1 MHTSV
6 LVPPLSIKSFEQHLR
21 STTALTPTQHGGG
34 GLGSIVSI
42 VAAVAIPWAAPAI
55 ASSIGISAALGPT
68 LGGALVGAGL
78 GAATAAATGQNI
90 GIGALTGGV
99 GGGISGYMGTPAGV
113 DPFTGNP
120 ISVAPAGSGAAGL
133 GYAPNVLT
141 TTMPTTTGVQ
151 SSLGGVAAD
160 FGGAS
165 FLPGGTTPVGLTG
178 PEQFLPGGAGS
189 PPSLG
194 SQLSGGTQFGV
205 PETAFQGA
213 MPDNVFFNNPGAD
226 PAFLQPRPDPGGVI
240 SGGLSRPGADPGSV
254 ISGGYG
260 NDVVIGAGAGD
271 NLSTAYF
278 PDTTKPSML
287 ERYQR
292 LHGPDFRVPRPP
304 TMDAQ
309 LGTQLAGVQ
318 PTPTFGDRLGGF
330 FRDTI
335 AGLKGLPD
343 PVKKGLGDL
352 LTQQAA
358 NFLASEP
365 EITPGEQAALD
376 QRARIM
382 QMEEAEQA
390 RRRELGDQYMQ
401 QAQAINPVQLGM
413 ESAADAARRYER
425 SSRAG
430 LRNLTGAQRT
440 AGQRRAALD
449 QARLGGSAFNQGFG
463 RGLEQ
468 RMAAISRAANTGAN
482 VGSLYDMASADLE
495 AATTARNRLNAER
508 ANAAGL
514 VSPLVAQGLFGV
526 TDEERRKQQKRLG

>member
-6 LVPPLSIKSFEQHLR
+6 LVPPSSIKSFEQHLR
-21 STTALTPTQHGGG
+21 STTALTPTQHGGS

-55 ASSIGISAALGPT
+55 AGALQISAVLGPT

-78 GAATAAATGQNI
+78 GAATAAVTGQNI

-99 GGGISGYMGTPAGV
+99 GGGIGGYMNTPTGI
-113 DPFTGNP
+113 DPFTGNT
-120 ISVAPAGSGAAGL
+120 IQSSVPFGGPAPGSAAFNAAQG
-133 GYAPNVLT
+133 
-141 TTMPTTTGVQ
+141 MPTPVGVQ
-151 SSLGGVAAD
+151 SGISGVAQDLGGVTNM
-160 FGGAS
+160 
-165 FLPGGTTPVGLTG
+165 PIRMTG
-178 PEQFLPGGAGS
+178 PEQFTGGVPGGAGA

-194 SQLSGGTQFGV
+194 SQLSGAYGPDPLALPTNTNMGAVRGV
-205 PETAFQGA
+205 PTGT
-213 MPDNVFFNNPGAD
+213 PLPRVNPGLGGGD
-226 PAFLQPRPDPGGVI
+226 PVQFAGSYGDDFL
-240 SGGLSRPGADPGSV
+240 
-254 ISGGYG
+254 
-260 NDVVIGAGAGD
+260 IGAGASD
-271 NLSTAYF
+271 DLSTAYF
-278 PDTTKPSML
+278 PDATKPSML
-287 ERYQR
+287 ERYQK

-318 PTPTFGDRLGGF
+318 PTPTFGDRLSGF
-330 FRDTI
+330 LSDPI

-343 PVKKGLGDL
+343 PVKKGMGDL

-390 RRRELGDQYMQ
+390 RRRELGNQFLQ

-463 RGLEQ
+463 RGLQQ
-468 RMAAISRAANTGAN
+468 RMAAISQAASTGAN
-482 VGSLYDMASADLE
+482 VQPLYNMASADLK
-495 AATTARNRLNAER
+495 AATAARDRLNAER
-508 ANAAGL
+508 ANAAGI
-514 VSPLVAQGLFGV
+514 VSPLVAQGLFGM
-526 TDEERRKQQKRLG
+526 TDEERKRQQERTIG

>member
-6 LVPPLSIKSFEQHLR
+6 LVPPSSIKSFEQHLR

-90 GIGALTGGV
+90 GMGALTGGV
-99 GGGISGYMGTPAGV
+99 GGGIGGYMNTPSGV
-113 DPFTGNP
+113 DPFTGST
-120 ISVAPAGSGAAGL
+120 IQSSVPFGGPGVGSPEFMAAQG
-133 GYAPNVLT
+133 
-141 TTMPTTTGVQ
+141 MPTTTGVQ
-151 SSLGGVAAD
+151 SGISGVAQD
-160 FGGAS
+160 FGGVTNM
-165 FLPGGTTPVGLTG
+165 PIRMTG
-178 PEQFLPGGAGS
+178 PEQFTGGVPSGAGA

-194 SQLSGGTQFGV
+194 AQLSGG
-205 PETAFQGA
+205 
-213 MPDNVFFNNPGAD
+213 
-226 PAFLQPRPDPGGVI
+226 PDPLI
-240 SGGLSRPGADPGSV
+240 SGAAGDFGGARGIPSGTPRIPTATPLPRGGPIFGRGDPSQFA
-254 ISGGYG
+254 G
-260 NDVVIGAGAGD
+260 NFPSDDFLIGAGAGD
-271 NLSTAYF
+271 DLSAAYF

-287 ERYQR
+287 ARYQK
-292 LHGPDFRVPRPP
+292 LHGPDFRIPRPP

-318 PTPTFGDRLGGF
+318 STPTFGDRLSGF
-330 FRDTI
+330 FGDPI

-343 PVKKGLGDL
+343 PVKKGMGDL
-352 LTQQAA
+352 LTQRAA
-358 NFLASEP
+358 SFLASEP

-376 QRARIM
+376 QRAQIM
-382 QMEEAEQA
+382 RMEEAEQA

-430 LRNLTGAQRT
+430 LRNLTGDRRV

-463 RGLEQ
+463 RGLQQ
-468 RMAAISRAANTGAN
+468 RMAAISQAANTGAN
-482 VGSLYDMASADLE
+482 VGSLYNMAQNDLRTAT
-495 AATTARNRLNAER
+495 AARDRLNAER

-514 VSPLVAQGLFGV
+514 VSPLVAQGLFGI
-526 TDEERRKQQKRLG
+526 TDEERKRQQERTIG

>member
-6 LVPPLSIKSFEQHLR
+6 LVPPSSIKSFEQHLR
-21 STTALTPTQHGGG
+21 STTALTPTQHGGS

-42 VAAVAIPWAAPAI
+42 VAAVAIPWAAPVI
-55 ASSIGISAALGPT
+55 ASSIGISAALGPAI
-68 LGGALVGAGL
+68 GSALVGAGL

-99 GGGISGYMGTPAGV
+99 GGGIGGYMNTPSGI

-120 ISVAPAGSGAAGL
+120 IQSSVPFTGPAPGSAAFNA
-133 GYAPNVLT
+133 APG
-141 TTMPTTTGVQ
+141 MPTPVGVQ
-151 SSLGGVAAD
+151 SGIGGVAQD
-160 FGGAS
+160 FGGVTNM
-165 FLPGGTTPVGLTG
+165 PIRMTG
-178 PEQFLPGGAGS
+178 PEQFLPSGAGA

-213 MPDNVFFNNPGAD
+213 VPENVFLNNPGAD
-226 PAFLQPRPDPGGVI
+226 FPPVTDAGYTVGDPYPNVGNYSGPRLPSNTIDPSLRGT
-240 SGGLSRPGADPGSV
+240 P
-254 ISGGYG
+254 
-260 NDVVIGAGAGD
+260 
-271 NLSTAYF
+271 F
-278 PDTTKPSML
+278 DTTPSVDTFLGDRRGGSLL
-287 ERYQR
+287 ERYQK
-292 LHGPDFRVPRPP
+292 LHGPDFRIPRPP

-318 PTPTFGDRLGGF
+318 PTPTFGDRLSGF
-330 FRDTI
+330 LRNPI

-343 PVKKGLGDL
+343 PVKKGMGDL

-425 SSRAG
+425 ASRAG

-463 RGLEQ
+463 RGLQQ
-468 RMAAISRAANTGAN
+468 RMAAISQAANTGAN
-482 VGSLYDMASADLE
+482 VGSLYDMASADLK
-495 AATTARNRLNAER
+495 AANAARNRLNTER

-514 VSPLVAQGLFGV
+514 ISPLVAQGLFGV

>member
-6 LVPPLSIKSFEQHLR
+6 LVPPSSIKSFEQHLR

-90 GIGALTGGV
+90 GIGALTGGF

-133 GYAPNVLT
+133 GYAPNALT

-151 SSLGGVAAD
+151 SAIEAGSAVGLQDLA
-160 FGGAS
+160 
-165 FLPGGTTPVGLTG
+165 PGMNPNDPTYGLSSAGSTNPGTT
-178 PEQFLPGGAGS
+178 
-189 PPSLG
+189 
-194 SQLSGGTQFGV
+194 LSGGEGLTQQVNYSPTVTPRDFAAANNFPMDELGNYYGPNGQV
-205 PETAFQGA
+205 IPPSATASGQPIVRDLSTNMGA
-213 MPDNVFFNNPGAD
+213 VRGIPPGS
-226 PAFLQPRPDPGGVI
+226 PRPLVDRYPVRTRFGGPAPE
-240 SGGLSRPGADPGSV
+240 SA
-254 ISGGYG
+254 
-260 NDVVIGAGAGD
+260 A
-271 NLSTAYF
+271 
-278 PDTTKPSML
+278 
-287 ERYQR
+287 
-292 LHGPDFRVPRPP
+292 FRA
-304 TMDAQ
+304 AQ
-309 LGTQLAGVQ
+309 GELTL
-318 PTPTFGDRLGGF
+318 GDRLGGF
-330 FRDTI
+330 FSDPI
-335 AGLKGLPD
+335 AGLKRLPD

-376 QRARIM
+376 QRAQIM
-382 QMEEAEQA
+382 RMEEAEQA

-425 SSRAG
+425 ASRAG

-440 AGQRRAALD
+440 AGRRRAALD

-463 RGLEQ
+463 RGLQQ

-482 VGSLYDMASADLE
+482 VGSLYDMASADLA

-514 VSPLVAQGLFGV
+514 VSPLVAQGLFGI
-526 TDEERRKQQKRLG
+526 TDEERKRQQERTIG

>member
-6 LVPPLSIKSFEQHLR
+6 LVPPSSIKSFEQHLR

-90 GIGALTGGV
+90 GIGALTGGF

-133 GYAPNVLT
+133 GYAPNALT

-151 SSLGGVAAD
+151 SAIEAGSAVGLQDLA
-160 FGGAS
+160 
-165 FLPGGTTPVGLTG
+165 PGMNPNDPTYGLSSAGSTNPGTT
-178 PEQFLPGGAGS
+178 
-189 PPSLG
+189 
-194 SQLSGGTQFGV
+194 LSGGEGLTQQVNYSPTVTPRDFAAANNFPMDELGNYYGPNGQV
-205 PETAFQGA
+205 IPPSATASGQPIVRDLSTNMGA
-213 MPDNVFFNNPGAD
+213 VRGIPPGS
-226 PAFLQPRPDPGGVI
+226 PRPLVDRYPVRTRFGGPAPE
-240 SGGLSRPGADPGSV
+240 SA
-254 ISGGYG
+254 
-260 NDVVIGAGAGD
+260 A
-271 NLSTAYF
+271 
-278 PDTTKPSML
+278 
-287 ERYQR
+287 
-292 LHGPDFRVPRPP
+292 FRA
-304 TMDAQ
+304 AQ
-309 LGTQLAGVQ
+309 GELTL
-318 PTPTFGDRLGGF
+318 GDRLGGF
-330 FRDTI
+330 FSDPI
-335 AGLKGLPD
+335 AGLKRLPD

-376 QRARIM
+376 QRAQIM
-382 QMEEAEQA
+382 RMEEAEQA

-425 SSRAG
+425 ASRAG

-440 AGQRRAALD
+440 AGRRRAALD

-463 RGLEQ
+463 RGLQQ

-482 VGSLYDMASADLE
+482 VGSLYDMASADLA

>member
-141 TTMPTTTGVQ
+141 TTMPTTTGLQ
-151 SSLGGVAAD
+151 SSLSGVAAD
-160 FGGAS
+160 FGGVAA
-165 FLPGGTTPVGLTG
+165 LPGGRPAVGYAGSNPGVQLSGQPALGYAASNPGVTLSGG
-178 PEQFLPGGAGS
+178 PDPLISGAAGDFGGARGI
-189 PPSLG
+189 PTGTPLPKVNPSLG
-194 SQLSGGTQFGV
+194 RGDPSQFAYATGDDFVYGASAGDDLSAAYFSDQTPLVDRYPVRTRFGG
-205 PETAFQGA
+205 
-213 MPDNVFFNNPGAD
+213 
-226 PAFLQPRPDPGGVI
+226 PA
-240 SGGLSRPGADPGSV
+240 PGS
-254 ISGGYG
+254 
-260 NDVVIGAGAGD
+260 AA
-271 NLSTAYF
+271 
-278 PDTTKPSML
+278 
-287 ERYQR
+287 
-292 LHGPDFRVPRPP
+292 FRA
-304 TMDAQ
+304 AQ
-309 LGTQLAGVQ
+309 GELTL
-318 PTPTFGDRLGGF
+318 GDRLAGLTDRFTSGARGF
-330 FRDTI
+330 FSDPI

-482 VGSLYDMASADLE
+482 VSPLYDMASADLA
-495 AATTARNRLNAER
+495 AATTARNRLTNER
-508 ANAAGL
+508 ANAAGI

>member
-6 LVPPLSIKSFEQHLR
+6 LVPPSSIKSFEQHLR

-90 GIGALTGGV
+90 GIGALTGGF

-133 GYAPNVLT
+133 GYAPNALT

-151 SSLGGVAAD
+151 SAIEAGSAVGLQDLA
-160 FGGAS
+160 
-165 FLPGGTTPVGLTG
+165 PGMNPNDPTYGLSSAGSTNPGTT
-178 PEQFLPGGAGS
+178 
-189 PPSLG
+189 
-194 SQLSGGTQFGV
+194 LSGGEGLTQQVNYSPTVTPRDFAAANNFPMDELGNYYGPNGQV
-205 PETAFQGA
+205 IPPSATASGQPIVRDLSTNMGA
-213 MPDNVFFNNPGAD
+213 VRGIPPGS
-226 PAFLQPRPDPGGVI
+226 PRPLVDRYPVRTRFGGPAPE
-240 SGGLSRPGADPGSV
+240 SA
-254 ISGGYG
+254 
-260 NDVVIGAGAGD
+260 A
-271 NLSTAYF
+271 
-278 PDTTKPSML
+278 
-287 ERYQR
+287 
-292 LHGPDFRVPRPP
+292 FRA
-304 TMDAQ
+304 AQ
-309 LGTQLAGVQ
+309 GELTL
-318 PTPTFGDRLGGF
+318 GDRLGGF
-330 FRDTI
+330 FSDPI
-335 AGLKGLPD
+335 AGLKRLPD

-376 QRARIM
+376 QRAQIM
-382 QMEEAEQA
+382 RMEEAEQA

-425 SSRAG
+425 ASRAG
-430 LRNLTGAQRT
+430 LRNLTGDRRV

-482 VGSLYDMASADLE
+482 VGSLYDMASADLA

-514 VSPLVAQGLFGV
+514 VSPLVAQGLFGI
-526 TDEERRKQQKRLG
+526 TDEERKRQQERTIG

>member
-6 LVPPLSIKSFEQHLR
+6 LVPPSSIKSFEQHLR
-21 STTALTPTQHGGG
+21 STTALTPPQHGGG

-90 GIGALTGGV
+90 GIGALTGGF

-133 GYAPNVLT
+133 GYAPNALT

-151 SSLGGVAAD
+151 SAIEAGSAVGLQDLA
-160 FGGAS
+160 
-165 FLPGGTTPVGLTG
+165 PGMNPNDPTYGLSSAGSTNPGTT
-178 PEQFLPGGAGS
+178 
-189 PPSLG
+189 
-194 SQLSGGTQFGV
+194 LSGGEGLTQQVNYSPTVTPRDFAAANNFPMDELGNYYGPNGQV
-205 PETAFQGA
+205 IPPSATASGQPIVRDLSTNMGA
-213 MPDNVFFNNPGAD
+213 VRGIPPGS
-226 PAFLQPRPDPGGVI
+226 PRPLVDRYPVRTRFGGPAPE
-240 SGGLSRPGADPGSV
+240 SA
-254 ISGGYG
+254 
-260 NDVVIGAGAGD
+260 A
-271 NLSTAYF
+271 
-278 PDTTKPSML
+278 
-287 ERYQR
+287 
-292 LHGPDFRVPRPP
+292 FRA
-304 TMDAQ
+304 AQ
-309 LGTQLAGVQ
+309 GELTL
-318 PTPTFGDRLGGF
+318 GDRLGGF
-330 FRDTI
+330 FSDPI
-335 AGLKGLPD
+335 AGLKRLPD

-376 QRARIM
+376 QRAQIM
-382 QMEEAEQA
+382 RMEEAEQA

-425 SSRAG
+425 ASRAG
-430 LRNLTGAQRT
+430 LRNLTGDRRV

-463 RGLEQ
+463 RGLQQ

-482 VGSLYDMASADLE
+482 VGSLYDMASADLA